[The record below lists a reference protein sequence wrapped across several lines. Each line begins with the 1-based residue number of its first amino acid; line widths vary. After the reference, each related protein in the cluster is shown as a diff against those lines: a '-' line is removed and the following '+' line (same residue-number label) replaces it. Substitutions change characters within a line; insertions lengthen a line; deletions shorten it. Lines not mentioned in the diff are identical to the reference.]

1 MIKGK
6 NMWKDVKERM
16 IKGKYMWKDAE
27 RKDDERKE

>member
-16 IKGKYMWKDAE
+16 IKGKNMWKDAE